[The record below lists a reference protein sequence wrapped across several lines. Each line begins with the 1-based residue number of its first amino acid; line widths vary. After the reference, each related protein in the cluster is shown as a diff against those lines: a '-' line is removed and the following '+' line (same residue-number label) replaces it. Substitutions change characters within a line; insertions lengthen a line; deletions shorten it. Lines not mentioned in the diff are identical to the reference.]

1 MRAGA
6 YRADTSSRDGDVMRI
21 SGWFVSTLLLAVSMT
36 QAASPPDHEL
46 RVAFVIS
53 DGFNVIDFAGPW
65 EVFQDAMLH
74 TKTAN
79 GTQMRSLYEL
89 YTVSSA
95 TGTVKMAGAA
105 AVKPEF
111 TLKSAPQPDIVVIGA
126 QSDNSPELLDWL
138 RAQAARGATIMSVC
152 TGAKKLAL
160 SGLIDGKSATSH
172 HDYIEG
178 FRKDYPKVNWQ
189 TSKRFVR
196 ASDNIYTAGG
206 LTSGIDLALHIVAK
220 QAGAEVARSTAD
232 YMEYHGDGW
241 SQAD

>member
-1 MRAGA
+1 MK
-6 YRADTSSRDGDVMRI
+6 TSH
-21 SGWFVSTLLLAVSMT
+21 WFVSTLLLAAT
-36 QAASPPDHEL
+36 IAQAASEPPAVPDHEL

-53 DGFNVIDFAGPW
+53 DNFNVIDFAGPW

-74 TKTAN
+74 TKTAS

-95 TGTVKMAGAA
+95 AGTVKMGGAA

-111 TLKSAPQPDIVVIGA
+111 TLKNAPQPDIVVIGA

-138 RAQAARGATIMSVC
+138 RAQADRGATIMSVC

-178 FRKDYPKVNWQ
+178 FQKAYPKVNWQ

-196 ASDNIYTAGG
+196 ASENIYTAGG

-220 QAGAEVARSTAD
+220 KSGNDVAKWTAD

>member
-1 MRAGA
+1 MK
-6 YRADTSSRDGDVMRI
+6 TSH
-21 SGWFVSTLLLAVSMT
+21 WFVSTLLLAT
-36 QAASPPDHEL
+36 TIAQAADTPTAAPAHEL

-53 DGFNVIDFAGPW
+53 DNFNVIDFAGPW

-74 TKTAN
+74 TKTAS
-79 GTQMRSLYEL
+79 GMQMRSLYEL
-89 YTVSSA
+89 YTVSTA
-95 TGTVKMAGAA
+95 AGTVKMAGAA

-111 TLKSAPQPDIVVIGA
+111 TLKAAPQPDIVVIGA
-126 QSDNSPELLDWL
+126 QTDNSPELLDWL

-160 SGLIDGKSATSH
+160 SGLIDGKPATSH

-178 FRKDYPKVNWQ
+178 FQKDYPNVNWQ

-196 ASDNIYTAGG
+196 SSDNIYTAGG

-220 QAGAEVARSTAD
+220 KSGNDVAKATAE

-241 SQAD
+241 TQAD